1 MLYIANFESVYGRE
15 LIIFESQKNIS
26 SEEWGELVK
35 EAIRISLERLLKEKY
50 EGEIDSLTLLLN
62 KTFIENFSKFLEEK
76 GFKLVY
82 ATQLEFSKYPSATI
96 DVDIL
101 NERLAKFNKKEAER
115 LLGKELFSQIME
127 HNEKIRAKKFEETF
141 LGGKELF

>member
-26 SEEWGELVK
+26 NEEWGELVK
-35 EAIRISLERLLKEKY
+35 EAIRISLKGLLKGKY

-76 GFKLVY
+76 GFKLIY
-82 ATQLEFSKYPSATI
+82 ATQFESSEYPSVTI

-101 NERLAKFNKKEAER
+101 NKRLAKFNKREAEK
-115 LLGKELFSQIME
+115 LLGRELFFKIIE
-127 HNEKIRAKKFEETF
+127 HNEKIRAKKFKETF
-141 LGGKELF
+141 LSDKELF